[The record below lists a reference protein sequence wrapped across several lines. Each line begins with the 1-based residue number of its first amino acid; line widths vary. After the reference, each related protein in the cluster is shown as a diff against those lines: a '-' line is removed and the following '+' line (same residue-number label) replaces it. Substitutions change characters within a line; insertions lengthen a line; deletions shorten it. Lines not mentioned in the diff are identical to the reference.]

1 MKISVIIP
9 VYNSCIYLGACI
21 DSIRKQS
28 YQNVEIILVDD
39 GSNDGSEKVCDQF
52 AEEDKRIIVIHQKNG
67 GTSAARNTGLRV
79 ATGDYIMFMDN
90 DDYWNDTLCLESI
103 VRQLEESNADV
114 LMFSTIDYWQN
125 KEQYV
130 YPDKKGDRERVF
142 GKSKEQA
149 LEYLIENGLLYRA
162 VWSKVI
168 KKEMIEKN
176 SLYFV
181 EGIRNEDSEWTGK
194 MMLCADSYDWY
205 EKPFYIYRKGH
216 EGAQTS
222 KPNTYR
228 TVLDLKEIIIKYVKI
243 AQKNKN
249 VWSKEFL
256 HVYLSYFSYLFSVWM
271 AQAELL
277 NHPEILQDKKEMKK
291 YAHLLNYDLDPS
303 VRLVRKVYGLCGY
316 HITAKMLKVYMKR
329 KYHVCDA

>member
-130 YPDKKGDRERVF
+130 YPDKKGDRESVF

-243 AQKNKN
+243 AQNNEN
-249 VWSKEFL
+249 VWSKEFQR
-256 HVYLSYFSYLFSVWM
+256 VYLSYFSYLFSVWM

-277 NHPEILQDKKEMKK
+277 NQPEIRLDKKEMKK
-291 YAHLLNYDLDPS
+291 YAQLLNYDLDPS
-303 VRLVRKVYGLCGY
+303 VRLVRKVYRICGY
-316 HITAKMLKVYMKR
+316 HITAIMLKVYMKR